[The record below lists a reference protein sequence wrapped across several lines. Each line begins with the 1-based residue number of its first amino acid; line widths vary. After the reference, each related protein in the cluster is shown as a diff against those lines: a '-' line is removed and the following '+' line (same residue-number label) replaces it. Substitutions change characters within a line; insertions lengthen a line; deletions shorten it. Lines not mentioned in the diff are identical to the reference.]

1 MLHAAFPRARMSH
14 RIAVYCGSSP
24 GLDARYMLLAESCG
38 RSLAQAGFGLIYG
51 GGQVGLMGALAN
63 GALNAGGEVIG
74 VIPDF
79 LQSKEIVSLDPR
91 VDLRIVDSMHARK
104 ALATSLADGFICL
117 PGGYGTLEE
126 LFETVAL
133 AKLGR
138 LHGPIILLNE
148 GGFFDALLAFIDV
161 AGSAGFVNERERAL
175 LFDVPAVSDTILR
188 LEQVFRTSS

>member
-1 MLHAAFPRARMSH
+1 MSH
-14 RIAVYCGSSP
+14 RVAVYCGSSA
-24 GLDARYMLLAESCG
+24 GLDARYMHVAESCG
-38 RSLAQAGFGLIYG
+38 RSLAQAGFGVIYG
-51 GGQVGLMGALAN
+51 GGQVGLMGALAD
-63 GALNAGGEVIG
+63 GALRAGGEVIG

-138 LHGPIILLNE
+138 LHGPIILLND
-148 GGFFDALLAFIDV
+148 GGYFDALLAFINV
-161 AGSAGFVNERERAL
+161 AAGVGFVNARERAL
-175 LFDVPAVSDTILR
+175 LIDEPTVGDTIAR
-188 LEQVFRTSS
+188 LDQVFRSSSNGQRDELAPE

>member
-1 MLHAAFPRARMSH
+1 MNRRV
-14 RIAVYCGSSP
+14 AVYCGSSP
-24 GLDARYMLLAESCG
+24 GLDARYMRLAGSCG

-51 GGQVGLMGALAN
+51 GGQVGLMGALAE
-63 GALNAGGEVIG
+63 GALDAGGEVIG
-74 VIPDF
+74 IIPDF

-104 ALATSLADGFICL
+104 ALATSLADGFIAL

-138 LHGPIILLNE
+138 LHGPIILLND
-148 GGFFDALLAFIDV
+148 GGFFDPLLAFIEV
-161 AGSAGFVNERERAL
+161 AADAAFVNQRERAL
-175 LFDVPAVSDTILR
+175 LMDEPTVSDTISR
-188 LEQVFRTSS
+188 LDRTFRTSSSAPRDESEAE

>member
-1 MLHAAFPRARMSH
+1 MSH
-14 RIAVYCGSSP
+14 RVAVYCGSSP
-24 GLDARYMLLAESCG
+24 GLDARYMRLAESCG

-51 GGQVGLMGALAN
+51 GGQVGLMGALAD

-104 ALATSLADGFICL
+104 ALATSLADGFIGL

-138 LHGPIILLNE
+138 LHGPIILLND

-161 AGSAGFVNERERAL
+161 AVGAGFVNERERAL
-175 LFDVPAVSDTILR
+175 LIDEPTVSDTISR
-188 LEQVFRTSS
+188 LDQAFRTSSSGPRDESEAE